1 MTEIRQHIDDG
12 VPNLNTLS
20 RRTYSSGIFDDDTC
34 KNGTINHGV
43 VIVGYGRDN
52 GTDYWIVR
60 NSWGTAWG
68 QAGHILM
75 KRNVNICRI
84 AEYAFLATAA

>member
-1 MTEIRQHIDDG
+1 MHLFG
-12 VPNLNTLS
+12 WNS
-20 RRTYSSGIFDDDTC
+20 SSGIFDDDSC

-43 VIVGYGRDN
+43 VLVGYGRAND
-52 GTDYWIVR
+52 TDYWIVR

-68 QAGHILM
+68 QNGHILM

-84 AEYAFLATAA
+84 AEFAFLATV